1 MLLAFESVTRTA
13 SACLVEGDNEL
24 AYADLGGGEAERG
37 LVSLLDGL
45 LRRHGRPQALAV
57 ASGPGSF
64 TGLRI
69 AITAARTLAWIEQL
83 PVHGVDALAA
93 LAAEQGEGLWWTLL
107 PLKKDTTFHGL
118 FRVSGGIVTTLA
130 ETVAAPDALMPT
142 LHPDTASAIAIGPA
156 LAAKPDL
163 ARTWCPGVALGTS
176 AGPTARGVARLA
188 PQVPALDWQAIL
200 PAYHQQPAPVL
211 QRQAQSPNAT
221 SSVIPPSGAQQ

>member
-13 SACLVEGDNEL
+13 SACLVAGACEV

-37 LVSLLDGL
+37 LVPMLDGL
-45 LRRHGRPQALAV
+45 MRSHGRPRALAV
-57 ASGPGSF
+57 ATGPGSF

-93 LAAEQGEGLWWTLL
+93 LAAEQGDGLWWTLL

-130 ETVAAPDALMPT
+130 ETVAVPDALMPM
-142 LHPDTASAIAIGPA
+142 LHPDTVLATAIGPA
-156 LAAKPDL
+156 LGAKPDL
-163 ARTWCPGVALGTS
+163 ARTWCPGVAVGTS
-176 AGPTARGVARLA
+176 ASPTARGVARLA
-188 PQVPALDWQAIL
+188 PQVPALDWQALL

-211 QRQAQSPNAT
+211 QRQAQPPSTAP
-221 SSVIPPSGAQQ
+221 SIVPPSGAQQ